1 MGGKA
6 RLGRIEYL
14 NVLPVYFALEH
25 LLGENGFHL
34 VPGTPAD
41 LNARLRRGDLDV
53 SSISSLEYG
62 RSPKD
67 YLLLPDLSISSRGP
81 VGSVLLCSRVPCAQ
95 LDGRLIL
102 VSQASATGAALLKVL
117 MAELFKVKPRYCPGP
132 VTMGARAGCAAVLA
146 IGDEALRLSAG
157 GAWPHQM
164 DLSEAWLKLTGL
176 PFVFGVWAVRRAFAS
191 AQPETAAALHR
202 LLLKS
207 RAWGLKSLPY
217 LSRLAAAKLGQTS
230 AKVLEYFEHLDYSLG
245 PDHEKGLQTFFQ
257 YLQNLGELEEEPGLA
272 YFGGER

>member
-1 MGGKA
+1 MGAKA

-25 LLGENGFHL
+25 RFGENGFHL
-34 VPGTPAD
+34 TPGTPAD

-62 RSPKD
+62 RFPQD

-117 MAELFKVKPRYCPGP
+117 MAELFQVKPRYCPGP
-132 VTMGARAGCAAVLA
+132 VAQGARAGCAAILA

-157 GAWPHQM
+157 GDWPQQL
-164 DLSEAWLKLTGL
+164 DLGAAWLKLTGL

-207 RAWGLKSLPY
+207 RAWGLESLPY
-217 LSRLAAAKLGQTS
+217 LSRLAAAKLGQP
-230 AKVLEYFEHLDYSLG
+230 AAQVQEYFEKLDYSLG
-245 PDHEKGLQTFFQ
+245 PDHEKGLHTFFQ
-257 YLQNLGELEEEPGLA
+257 YLKNLGELEEEPGLA
-272 YFGGER
+272 YLGGER